1 MVTSRDLRW
10 VIIQRNKEKTEEKK
24 DKVLIR
30 FVQLIEKGIGIVEF

>member
-10 VIIQRNKEKTEEKK
+10 VIIQRNKEKIEEKK
-24 DKVLIR
+24 DKALIR